1 MPGRVRIA
9 TFPLFDPFVDVANLD
24 KFGVELD
31 SLSSIGNSITIR
43 LGLDMCLILVVRK
56 DSSVMVLII
65 VVVTHL
71 SSVGKESRL
80 FVVQVDS
87 LTIEVNGANVIA

>member
-31 SLSSIGNSITIR
+31 SFASIGNSISIC
-43 LGLDMCLILVVRK
+43 LGLDMCLIPVVRK
-56 DSSVMVLII
+56 IFECQNINYSCNYAPEL
-65 VVVTHL
+65 
-71 SSVGKESRL
+71 GW
-80 FVVQVDS
+80 
-87 LTIEVNGANVIA
+87 

>member
-31 SLSSIGNSITIR
+31 SLASIGNSISIR
-43 LGLDMCLILVVRK
+43 LGLDMCLIPVVRK
-56 DSSVMVLII
+56 NSGARISTI
-65 VVVTHL
+65 VVITHL
-71 SSVGKESRL
+71 SSVGEESWL
-80 FVVQVDS
+80 LVIQVNG